1 MSAPSRPLARSAH
14 PPRTLALPTRLAGG
28 DLAADLLLLGPVL
41 LAAFGLRLVNLGAYS
56 GLFDEG
62 IRAEQLFLMSRGF
75 RPFKQIFAA
84 QGPLLLDA
92 LYPLYGLF
100 SALVSS
106 PLVAVRL
113 APVIV
118 GLACGLRYGATGRA
132 AWLAVGGL
140 LLTVSLLMKPITLAA
155 APAFALA
162 ALLRGRRGLRDLVL
176 VGAAMAVLTV
186 AVVWLLGFA
195 EIQNQIFEY
204 RAAASREFGWSL
216 RKNLAALQ
224 AGLAYE
230 PAALLPLAALGGLAL
245 LIDNWRRAL

>member
-41 LAAFGLRLVNLGAYS
+41 LLALGLRLVNLGAYS

-92 LYPLYGLF
+92 LYPLYALCG
-100 SALVSS
+100 ALVGS

-113 APVIV
+113 APVVYSIV
-118 GLACGLRYGATGRA
+118 GLIGVCWLGRQ
-132 AWLAVGGL
+132 LGG
-140 LLTVSLLMKPITLAA
+140 
-155 APAFALA
+155 
-162 ALLRGRRGLRDLVL
+162 R
-176 VGAAMAVLTV
+176 
-186 AVVWLLGFA
+186 
-195 EIQNQIFEY
+195 
-204 RAAASREFGWSL
+204 
-216 RKNLAALQ
+216 
-224 AGLAYE
+224 
-230 PAALLPLAALGGLAL
+230 LGGLAATL
-245 LIDNWRRAL
+245 VLALSPLYLE